1 MADSEGYFQ
10 DIAIKS
16 AVPLSIKAL
25 LDEVHDCDST
35 FAWRVSNCF
44 KGKCGSCLVRVNGND
59 VIGCVTMI
67 SPGET
72 VRIEPH
78 SKFKVIRDVVVDF
91 SRPIHIENSGECQV

>member
-1 MADSEGYFQ
+1 
-10 DIAIKS
+10 
-16 AVPLSIKAL
+16 
-25 LDEVHDCDST
+25 
-35 FAWRVSNCF
+35 
-44 KGKCGSCLVRVNGND
+44 VRVNGND